1 MGYGIDLLPAEH
13 GDDPGEWLEE
23 MAEVHDEG
31 LARQHADA
39 VLVRRPELELGG
51 PYSYGYQLT
60 LPEESG
66 FPLDVG
72 LHGTHASISVAFWDL
87 GDRADELAEIVV
99 DIVEALEAATGWVAY
114 DEQEDRIVRSDEV
127 RELFGSGHAHGVGF
141 VEEIRTNAERPR
153 RKRRF
158 GLF

>member
-1 MGYGIDLLPAEH
+1 M
-13 GDDPGEWLEE
+13 
-23 MAEVHDEG
+23 
-31 LARQHADA
+31 
-39 VLVRRPELELGG
+39 
-51 PYSYGYQLT
+51 
-60 LPEESG
+60 
-66 FPLDVG
+66 
-72 LHGTHASISVAFWDL
+72 
-87 GDRADELAEIVV
+87 
-99 DIVEALEAATGWVAY
+99 EALEAATGWVAY